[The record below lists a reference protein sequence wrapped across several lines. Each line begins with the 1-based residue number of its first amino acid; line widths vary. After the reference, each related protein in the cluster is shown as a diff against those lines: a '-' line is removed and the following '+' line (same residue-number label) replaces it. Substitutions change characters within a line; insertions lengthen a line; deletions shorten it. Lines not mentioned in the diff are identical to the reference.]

1 MIGRDRGENQGA
13 AIVYPAFEDALTD
26 ATKPRLI
33 KGNVHDD
40 RSIWQLQ
47 RLVAPSEA
55 GKAATSNDGG
65 TIIGVHLPAHDEGR
79 DYGLQVEPP
88 VLDNS
93 HVVVTGTDTEDLDAK
108 HVRPTEEGWDSEP
121 LNVEEVELDRLF
133 ARIDPAQLDIDGP
146 VPLNVLRDKTVA
158 IIGLGSGGAL
168 LASYLAKSGV
178 KNLVFLDDDVY
189 ETHNIVRHILGMD
202 ALGRQKVY
210 ATKDYLENRIP
221 GVEVDAY
228 DRMFTLDDANDIE
241 FFTDLFSDVDM
252 IISASAA
259 RTTNQVLDSFVANHD
274 IEAPVIYAGMYKNL
288 RGGIMIRV
296 DHAKDDP
303 CYHCIYSE
311 LEAEGGRAAAES
323 DTEDDDTAED
333 SGPRF
338 EKPRPK
344 QANPNIEYDRTL
356 EDEASE
362 PGLGIDVDNLTIF
375 VAKFALSNLLEDTDH
390 DIYSFENNIYT
401 WANRDFVAESFR
413 QDAPQIKYNA
423 LEIGYPTEEMIPE
436 RPDCE
441 ICGPN

>member
-1 MIGRDRGENQGA
+1 MIGRNRGDDQGA
-13 AIVYPAFEDALTD
+13 AVVYPAFEEALTD
-26 ATKPRLI
+26 ATRPRLI
-33 KGNVHDD
+33 EGAVHDD
-40 RSIWQLQ
+40 RSVWQLR
-47 RLVAPSEA
+47 RLVVPSEA
-55 GKAATSNDGG
+55 SRAATADGSG
-65 TIIGVHLPAHDEGR
+65 TLIGVYLPTHEGGR
-79 DYGLQVEPP
+79 DYGLPVEPL
-88 VLDNS
+88 VLDDS
-93 HVVVTGTDTEDLDAK
+93 HVLVTETDDNDLVAK
-108 HVRPTEEGWDSEP
+108 HVRPTEKGWDSES
-121 LNVEEVELDRLF
+121 LNVEAVEMDRLF
-133 ARIDPAQLDIDGP
+133 VRIDPEDLDIDGP

-178 KNLVFLDDDVY
+178 KDLVFLDDDVY

-202 ALGRQKVY
+202 ALGRQKVS

-221 GVEVDAY
+221 GVDIDAY
-228 DRMFTLDDANDIE
+228 DRKFALDDSNDVE
-241 FFTDLFSDVDM
+241 FFTDLFADVDM

-259 RTTNQVLDSFVANHD
+259 RTTNQVLDSFVANQD
-274 IEAPVIYAGMYKNL
+274 IDAPVIYAGMYKNL

-296 DHAKDDP
+296 NHAKDDP

-311 LEAEGGRAAAES
+311 MEAEGGRAAAEET
-323 DTEDDDTAED
+323 TEDVDTTED
-333 SGPRF
+333 SEPRL

-375 VAKFALSNLLEDTDH
+375 VAKFALSNLLEGTDH

-413 QDAPQIKYNA
+413 RDAPQTKYNA

-436 RPDCE
+436 RPDCD